1 MKPVYKQ
8 SAFEEVMDICQEAD
22 NQDLKLKHILVN
34 EDEWTELLWFT
45 SDRSRRIL
53 PRVQVDSNKLII
65 NGVRILLE
73 D

>member
-8 SAFEEVMDICQEAD
+8 SAFEQVMDICQEAD
-22 NQDLKLKHILVN
+22 NQDLKLQHILVT

-45 SDRSRRIL
+45 SDRQGRIL
-53 PRVQVDSNKLII
+53 PRVHVDSKKLVI